1 MKFYNPTEQSTHN
14 QGKLKKKNIGGYIR
28 ETATVMWEQLFSK
41 PRMISDGILS
51 F

>member
-14 QGKLKKKNIGGYIR
+14 QGKLKKNIGGYIR
-28 ETATVMWEQLFSK
+28 ETATVMWEQLFSR
-41 PRMISDGILS
+41 PWMISAGILS